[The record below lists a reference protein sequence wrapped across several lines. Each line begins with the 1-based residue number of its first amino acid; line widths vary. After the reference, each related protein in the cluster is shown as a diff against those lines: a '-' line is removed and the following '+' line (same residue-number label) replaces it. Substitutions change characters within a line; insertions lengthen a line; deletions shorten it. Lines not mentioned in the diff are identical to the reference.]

1 MPGPV
6 VITGGGTGGHVF
18 PMQAIAEALTGR
30 GLSSQDLRYVGSRR
44 GQEAVLLA
52 TSGVPLT
59 LLPGR
64 GLRRSW
70 QAKDLLV
77 NLGASLGLVVGVL
90 VALRLVRSWRP
101 SVVVSVGGYAA
112 FAVSFA
118 AACWRVPLVL
128 VDFEATPGAV
138 HRYLGRFAVK
148 RCCAFPTPGDNVVVT
163 GAPIRESIESVDRS
177 KSARDEAKIHVTP
190 PIDRDRSVVV
200 VMTGSLGSERV
211 NAAVQELAELWALRR
226 DRTVVHVT
234 GRRDYLECLALKP
247 ASDGL
252 DYRVVAFAD
261 MAELWAVA
269 DVAICRAGAVTVAEL
284 TDLAIPSILVPLPGA
299 PHDHQTKNAEHVARA
314 GGAVVLRD
322 RDCTGDALS
331 SALETIM
338 TTSTLEAMS
347 KGAATLARRGAAK
360 AIADV
365 ILDVILDVRG
375 SK

>member
-1 MPGPV
+1 MPGSV

-18 PMQAIAEALTGR
+18 PMQAIAEALTVR
-30 GLSSQDLRYVGSRR
+30 GLAADDLRYVGSRR
-44 GQEAVLLA
+44 GQEAVLLS

-59 LLPGR
+59 LLSGR

-70 QAKDLLV
+70 RAKDVLV
-77 NLGASLGLVVGVL
+77 NLRASLGLVVGL
-90 VALRLVRSWRP
+90 LAALRLVRSWRP

-112 FAVSFA
+112 FAMSFA
-118 AACWRVPLVL
+118 AVCWRVPLVL
-128 VDFEATPGAV
+128 VDFDATPGAV

-148 RCCAFPTPGDNVVVT
+148 RCCAFPTSGDNVVVT
-163 GAPIRESIESVDRS
+163 GAPIRAAIESIDRS
-177 KSARDEAKIHVTP
+177 TPARDEAKLHVTP

-200 VMTGSLGSERV
+200 VMTGSLGSGRV
-211 NAAVQELAELWALRR
+211 NAAVHELAELWASRH

-234 GRRDYLECLALKP
+234 GRRDYLEYLALKP

-261 MAELWAVA
+261 MAEWWAVA
-269 DVAICRAGAVTVAEL
+269 EVAICRAGAVSVAEL
-284 TDLAIPSILVPLPGA
+284 TVLAIPSILVPLPGA
-299 PHDHQTKNAEHVARA
+299 PDDHQTKNAQQVAHA

-322 RDCTGDALS
+322 ADCTGEALS

-338 TTSTLEAMS
+338 TPSTLEAMS
-347 KGAATLARRGAAK
+347 KGAATLARRGAAQ

-365 ILDVILDVRG
+365 ILDVRG
-375 SK
+375 GQ